1 MTEWIAFAFRANQ
14 IDRARAAEIGIEET
28 QLEVDRGFSAAGLN
42 HRLSHHATRPE
53 AEAAARD
60 MLDRL
65 RAGSPSIP
73 WRACFA
79 NPHVDGHGSGR
90 CYSIDAREL

>member
-53 AEAAARD
+53 AETAARD

>member
-14 IDRARAAEIGIEET
+14 IDRAAEET
-28 QLEVDRGFSAAGLN
+28 QLEVGRGFSGAGLN

-65 RAGSPSIP
+65 TGWQSVDSVAGVLRQSPCRRPRFRAVLL
-73 WRACFA
+73 
-79 NPHVDGHGSGR
+79 H
-90 CYSIDAREL
+90 

>member
-14 IDRARAAEIGIEET
+14 IDRAAEET
-28 QLEVDRGFSAAGLN
+28 QLEVGRGFSGAGLN
-42 HRLSHHATRPE
+42 HRLSHYATRPE